1 MLALCPTL
9 LNRPGRGLGRVQDPV
24 ARTIERLDQLAE
36 IGRVSDQAGTTRPG
50 LSSEEQQACELVA
63 SWMKEDGLTTSW
75 DGAGN
80 LFGRLSGSDPSRAE
94 VWTGSHL
101 DTVPSGGRFDGA
113 LGVVVGLEAIA
124 ALRESEQPSTLAAV
138 VFRYEEGW
146 RFGGGCFGSRA
157 ICGTL
162 PPSELTTTD
171 ADGVSVREAL
181 AALGFSGPGPAGS
194 LPGTFVEVHI
204 EQGPVLEREDI
215 PHAVVTAIAG
225 MAGFAV
231 TFTGVSGHAGTVPLA
246 DRQDAFLAAAGFAVE
261 LREEAL
267 RFPDAVATI
276 GDVRIPGGAR
286 NVVPGLLL
294 VSVDVRAPT
303 SEALMSLVDV
313 VRRLAKEA
321 AARARCS
328 VGTELRWLTEPVPM
342 SAQVRAAIQESAAEL
357 DVPIVDLPSGAGHD
371 AGIFA
376 AHGVPTGMLFVR
388 SLNGG
393 VSHRPDEL
401 TGHDDVATAISVLTR
416 TLARLSGAEQHRN
429 RRIRPTSFQP
439 S

>member
-1 MLALCPTL
+1 M
-9 LNRPGRGLGRVQDPV
+9 QDPA
-24 ARTIERLDQLAE
+24 ARTIDRLDQLAE
-36 IGRVSDQAGTTRPG
+36 IGRVSGEAGTTRPG

-63 SWMKEDGLTTSW
+63 SWMEQEGLTTSW

-80 LFGRLSGSDPSRAE
+80 LFGRLPGSDRSGTE

-101 DTVPSGGRFDGA
+101 DTVPNGGRFDGA
-113 LGVVVGLEAIA
+113 LGVVVGLEAVA
-124 ALRESEQPSTLAAV
+124 ALRESGLSSTLCVV

-146 RFGGGCFGSRA
+146 RFGGGCLGSRA
-157 ICGTL
+157 ICGAL
-162 PPSELTTTD
+162 PPLELKTTD
-171 ADGVSVREAL
+171 VDGVSVGEAL
-181 AALGFSGPGPAGS
+181 DALGFSGPGPAES
-194 LPGTFVEVHI
+194 LPGSFLEVHI
-204 EQGPVLEREDI
+204 EQGPVLEGEDI

-225 MAGFAV
+225 MAGFAL

-246 DRQDAFLAAAGFAVE
+246 DRQDAFLAAASFAIE

-267 RFPDAVATI
+267 RVPGAVATI

-286 NVVPGLLL
+286 NVVPGLVR

-303 SEALMSLVDV
+303 SEALTSLVDAV
-313 VRRLAKEA
+313 PRLAQDA
-321 AARARCS
+321 AARAGCS
-328 VGTELRWLTEPVPM
+328 VESELRWLTEPVPM

-371 AGIFA
+371 AGILA

-401 TGHDDVATAISVLTR
+401 TSHDDIATAIAVLAG
-416 TLARLSGAEQHRN
+416 TLARLGGAEQHRN
-429 RRIRPTSFQP
+429 PRIRRPSFQR